1 MHTQANLLFATTER
15 PPGEDAGSALA
26 RLRAADWDGILAEL
40 DAHGKAIIP
49 GLFSAGECAGWA
61 AGYGDDALFRSR
73 VVMARHGFGRGEYR
87 YYAYPLPT
95 PLPAL
100 RETLYE
106 RLVPLANQ
114 WRARLREPGPAF
126 PATHPAFL
134 ARCHEAG
141 QMRPTPLLL
150 RYEAGDYNCLH
161 QDLYGDH
168 VFPLQMA
175 VLLSMPGRD
184 FEGGEFVMTEQ
195 RSGHPATAEVMPLSQ
210 GDALIFAVRERPGRV
225 SPGRASPGRGW
236 HRRTLRHGVAEL
248 SRGLRHT
255 LGIILH
261 DAR

>member
-1 MHTQANLLFATTER
+1 MPEQTTFLFTAPAR
-15 PPGEDAGSALA
+15 SGGQDADSALA
-26 RLRAADWDGILAEL
+26 RLRAADWDDLLAEL
-40 DAHGKAIIP
+40 DARGKAIVP
-49 GLFSAGECAGWA
+49 GLFSAAECAGWA
-61 AGYGDDALFRSR
+61 AGYADDARFRSR

-87 YYAYPLPT
+87 YYAYPLPA

-114 WRARLREPGPAF
+114 WRARLGEPGPAF
-126 PATHPAFL
+126 PDTHTAFL
-134 ARCHEAG
+134 ARCHAAG
-141 QMRPTPLLL
+141 QTRPTPLLL
-150 RYEAGDYNCLH
+150 RYEGGDYNCLH

-175 VLLSMPGRD
+175 VLLSVPGHD

-195 RSGHPATAEVMPLSQ
+195 RSDHPATAEVMPLTQ
-210 GDALIFAVRERPGRV
+210 GDALIFAVRDRPVRG
-225 SPGRASPGRGW
+225 ARGW

-248 SRGLRHT
+248 RRGLRHT